1 MQEMT
6 MDEVE
11 SVSGAGIWYEL
22 GYLLGSASRGAW
34 DYPMAG
40 NYALGA

>member
-22 GYLLGSASRGAW
+22 GHFFGSAFRAEW